1 MIRSLAFVSG
11 MVGPIA
17 GVAVPEAVV
26 VRTFLGE
33 SPDARAWPE
42 PLEMSTYLTV
52 PLVHETL
59 TGMPPGQA
67 LRSKTDAFH

>member
-52 PLVHETL
+52 SSC
-59 TGMPPGQA
+59 MPPGQA